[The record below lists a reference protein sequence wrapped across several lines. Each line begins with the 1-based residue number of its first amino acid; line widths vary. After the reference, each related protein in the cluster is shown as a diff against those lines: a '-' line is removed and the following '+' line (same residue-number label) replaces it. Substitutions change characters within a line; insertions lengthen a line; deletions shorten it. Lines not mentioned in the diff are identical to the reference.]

1 MHNPLTILALAA
13 LAALTL
19 PPAPTS
25 AAMDNMAPA
34 PAMTTIPQT
43 TADWAKGAM
52 LFDGLAKVHRPVV
65 TGSPLAQRYF
75 DQGMSLMWGFNHD
88 EATRSFAR
96 AAQIDP
102 HCVACFWGVSFTVGP
117 NYNLLFLSAP
127 RAKVAFEALGRA
139 RAEAAHGSAVEQALI
154 GALAKRYPGADAL
167 GPDATLPVLAVYS
180 DAMREVAKRFPDD
193 LDVQVL
199 YAESLMDLH
208 AWKLWGADGTPTPG
222 TLEVVARLES
232 VLARD
237 PQHVGANHYYVH
249 ALEQSTH
256 PEKALAAI
264 AVLARAAPAEGH
276 LVHMPAHILQRVGR
290 YEEAAEANR
299 RGAAADLAYVGHT
312 TPPDYYISMY
322 GGHNYQFLAY
332 STAMEG
338 RRAETI
344 HAVDQSRAIT
354 PDAMLVE
361 MQGGA
366 WYVAESYLARVRF
379 GLWNELL
386 AMPRPDRRLPG
397 LTGGWLYGR
406 GMAQA
411 ATGKVSEAR
420 DTLAELKS
428 LADGL
433 SPDPGAGQNA
443 LKDVLAVATAMVEGR
458 IARAEGRTGDE
469 IAALRGAV
477 AAEDKLTYDEPRNWL
492 APTRQSLGDALL
504 RGNDPRGAEL
514 VYRED
519 LKQNPDNGWSL
530 FGLAA
535 TLRAQGR
542 IGEAKATTATFHKAW
557 RLADVTLTA
566 SAY

>member
-1 MHNPLTILALAA
+1 MCKSPVFLALAA
-13 LAALTL
+13 LFALTMPL
-19 PPAPTS
+19 SPAS
-25 AAMDNMAPA
+25 AAMDDMAPA

-65 TGSPLAQRYF
+65 TDSPLAQRYF

-88 EATRSFAR
+88 EATRSFAK
-96 AAQIDP
+96 AAAIDP
-102 HCVACFWGVSFTVGP
+102 HCAACFWGVSFTVGP

-127 RAKVAFEALGRA
+127 RARVAFEALGRA
-139 RAEAAHGSAVEQALI
+139 RAEAAHGSPVEQALI

-167 GPDATLPVLAVYS
+167 DPAATLPVLTAYS
-180 DAMREVAKRFPDD
+180 DAMREVAHRFPDD

-208 AWKLWGADGTPTPG
+208 AWKLWGADGTPAPG
-222 TLEVVARLES
+222 TLEVVALLES

-237 PQHVGANHYYVH
+237 PGHVGANHYYVH
-249 ALEQSTH
+249 ALEQSPH
-256 PEKALAAI
+256 PEKALAAA
-264 AVLARAAPAEGH
+264 AVLARVAPAEGH

-299 RGAAADLAYVGHT
+299 RGAAADLAYVGRT

-338 RRAETI
+338 RRAETL
-344 HAVDQSRAIT
+344 HAVDQSRATT
-354 PDAMLVE
+354 PDAMLVA
-361 MQGGA
+361 MPGVD

-379 GLWNELL
+379 GLWDDLL
-386 AMPRPDRRLPG
+386 AMPQPDRRLPG

-406 GMAQA
+406 GMALA
-411 ATGKVSEAR
+411 ATGKVGEAR
-420 DTLAELKS
+420 ATLAQLKA
-428 LADGL
+428 LMDGL

-443 LKDVLAVATAMVEGR
+443 LRDVLAVAEAMVEGR
-458 IARAEGRTGDE
+458 IAQVEGHTGEE
-469 IAALRGAV
+469 IAALRRAV
-477 AAEDKLTYDEPRNWL
+477 AAEDRLAYDEPRNWL
-492 APTRQSLGDALL
+492 APTRQSLGAALL
-504 RGNDPRGAEL
+504 RANDPRGAEL
-514 VYRED
+514 VYLED
-519 LKQNPDNGWSL
+519 LKQNPANGWSL
-530 FGLAA
+530 FGLAEA
-535 TLRAQGR
+535 LRAQGR
-542 IGEAKATTATFHKAW
+542 TREANMATAAFHQAW
-557 RLADVTLTA
+557 RLADVTLAA

>member
-1 MHNPLTILALAA
+1 MQKSLIGTALAI

-19 PPAPTS
+19 AASPAS
-25 AAMDNMAPA
+25 AAMDDMA
-34 PAMTTIPQT
+34 PAMTIIPQT
-43 TADWAKGAM
+43 TAVWAKGAM
-52 LFDGLAKVHRPVV
+52 LFDGLASVHRPIV
-65 TGSPLAQRYF
+65 TSSPLAQLYF

-102 HCVACFWGVSFTVGP
+102 HCAACFWAVSFTVGP

-154 GALAKRYPGADAL
+154 GALAKRYPGAEAL
-167 GPDATLPVLAVYS
+167 GPDATLPALAVYS

-222 TLEVVARLES
+222 TLEVVGLLES

-237 PQHVGANHYYVH
+237 PEHVGANHYYVH
-249 ALEQSTH
+249 ALEQSPH

-299 RGAAADLAYVGHT
+299 RGAAADLAYVGLT

-354 PDAMLVE
+354 PDAMLIE

-379 GLWNELL
+379 GLW
-386 AMPRPDRRLPG
+386 D
-397 LTGGWLYGR
+397 
-406 GMAQA
+406 
-411 ATGKVSEAR
+411 
-420 DTLAELKS
+420 
-428 LADGL
+428 
-433 SPDPGAGQNA
+433 
-443 LKDVLAVATAMVEGR
+443 
-458 IARAEGRTGDE
+458 I
-469 IAALRGAV
+469 
-477 AAEDKLTYDEPRNWL
+477 
-492 APTRQSLGDALL
+492 
-504 RGNDPRGAEL
+504 
-514 VYRED
+514 
-519 LKQNPDNGWSL
+519 
-530 FGLAA
+530 
-535 TLRAQGR
+535 
-542 IGEAKATTATFHKAW
+542 
-557 RLADVTLTA
+557 
-566 SAY
+566 